1 MNLTFLAFTSNANRD
16 ASVVL
21 PWLRGP
27 WLQDPVLG
35 SVPKGNSIGP
45 LKRRTRRSLL
55 ASLPWPCTKRT
66 PPPKKKRPL
75 EHSPAGRA
83 ELAEP

>member
-66 PPPKKKRPL
+66 PPQKRPL